1 MQNLKITQALRKIRN
16 LTNFDD
22 HERLTNLNSYEAG
35 ELLLHINDLARKALQ
50 SKSPSNS
57 TKNKE
62 AK

>member
-35 ELLLHINDLARKALQ
+35 ELLLHINDLAIKALK
-50 SKSPSNS
+50 SKAPTDY
-57 TKNKE
+57 TKNK
-62 AK
+62 KTN

>member
-1 MQNLKITQALRKIRN
+1 MNKILKALRKIRR

-35 ELLLHINDLARKALQ
+35 ELLLHINDLAIKALE
-50 SKSPSNS
+50 SKSPSNK

-62 AK
+62 TN

>member
-1 MQNLKITQALRKIRN
+1 MNKILKALRKIRR

-22 HERLTNLNSYEAG
+22 HDGLTNLNSYEAG
-35 ELLLHINDLARKALQ
+35 ELMLYINDLAIKALE
-50 SKSPSNS
+50 SKSPSNK

>member
-1 MQNLKITQALRKIRN
+1 MQNLKITRALRKIRN
-16 LTNFDD
+16 ITNFDD

-35 ELLLHINDLARKALQ
+35 ELLLHINDLAIKALQ

>member
-1 MQNLKITQALRKIRN
+1 MQNLKITRALRKIRN
-16 LTNFDD
+16 ITNFGD

-35 ELLLHINDLARKALQ
+35 ELLLHINDLAIKALQ
-50 SKSPSNS
+50 SKSTSNR